1 MLSTHIDA
9 EQRYTAI
16 RKSTLD
22 VAQSKLSTRAE
33 YSSLKLKLIDSSA
46 LIACKAWENSSIRR
60 VNWDWMDGYAS
71 FKFRYPKRFELAI
84 WSNNKLQSLTLGRP
98 TYNGTA
104 LRLDYIEA
112 SPSKHNDL
120 KVVPAALF
128 VMIIYAEAL
137 GANELRIINPINEE
151 VKKYYES
158 LGLIYIAKGDY
169 LYIGL

>member
-9 EQRYTAI
+9 EQRYSSI
-16 RKSTLD
+16 RRSTLN
-22 VAQSKLSTRAE
+22 VAQSKLSSRAE

-46 LIACKAWENSSIRR
+46 LAASKVWESSSSRR
-60 VNWDWMDGYAS
+60 VNWDWMEGYAA

-84 WSNNKLQSLTLGRP
+84 WSDNKLQSLTLGRP

-112 SPSKHNDL
+112 GPSKDKNL
-120 KVVPAALF
+120 KIVPAALF
-128 VMIIYAEAL
+128 VMITYAEVLDAT
-137 GANELRIINPINEE
+137 ELRIMKPVNEE

-158 LGLIYIAKGDY
+158 LGLVYVAKGDY
-169 LYIGL
+169 LYRAL

>member
-16 RKSTLD
+16 RKSTLN
-22 VAQSKLSTRAE
+22 VAQSKLVSRAE

-46 LIACKAWENSSIRR
+46 LSASAVWENISTRR
-60 VNWDWMDGYAS
+60 VNWNWIDGYAA

-104 LRLDYIEA
+104 LRLDYVEA
-112 SPSKHNDL
+112 SPSKDKDL
-120 KVVPAALF
+120 RVVPAALF
-128 VMIIYAEAL
+128 VMITYAEAL
-137 GANELRIINPINEE
+137 GANELRIMNPINEE

-158 LGLIYIAKGDY
+158 LGLIYVAIDDY